1 MNEILW
7 ILILFLFTL
16 VSFLAGK
23 TIGRLIAKR
32 EYDKETPKLRKEA
45 VEKSRAILTGKFS
58 EQISPYFPN
67 FPYEASEAR
76 FIGSPVDFIV
86 FKGMNEKEIK
96 EIIFVEV
103 KTGKSKLSKQEKHLK
118 EAIINKKVKWFEY
131 LLNPSNKR

>member
-7 ILILFLFTL
+7 VLILFLFTL

-32 EYDKETPKLRKEA
+32 EFDKETPKLRKEA

-67 FPYEASEAR
+67 FPYEASESR

-103 KTGKSKLSKQEKHLK
+103 KTGKSKLSKQEKNLK

-131 LLNPSNKR
+131 LINPSDKS